1 MCEPGIAQVPI
12 PGREA
17 PTLGSRPIENPCR
30 KTAMSTHLFKDQA
43 PARLFS
49 LEDRVVLLTGA
60 AGGIA
65 LGLAK
70 AFAAAG
76 ARLVLADRSEA
87 VHERAAL
94 FRDAGADAISLTF
107 DVTDEKAVAAAVSET
122 LERKGRLDVAVANAG
137 VIARQHVLDLPVE
150 EWKRVIDTDLTATFL
165 LAQQAARH
173 MVKQG
178 SGRIINV
185 GSIMNHVSRPLL
197 TAYVAAKGAVSA
209 FTRALAADLG
219 GTGVTANALAPGY
232 TETPFSQ
239 AGQKDFHDFVSGWT
253 PARRWGKPEDLGGA
267 ALLLASDAGA
277 YINGHTLYVDGGFL
291 AVTR

>member
-1 MCEPGIAQVPI
+1 MGPQA
-12 PGREA
+12 
-17 PTLGSRPIENPCR
+17 
-30 KTAMSTHLFKDQA
+30 HLFNDQA
-43 PARLFS
+43 PHRRFS
-49 LEDRVVLLTGA
+49 LEGRVVLLPGA

-65 LGLAK
+65 PGLAK

-76 ARLVLADRSEA
+76 ARLVLADWSEA
-87 VHERAAL
+87 VHARAAQ

-107 DVTDEKAVAAAVSET
+107 DVTDEAAVAAAVQDAVQ
-122 LERKGRLDVAVANAG
+122 RCGRLDVAVANAG
-137 VIARQHVLDLPVE
+137 IIVRKHVLDLPVAD
-150 EWKRVIDTDLTATFL
+150 WKRVIDTDRTATFM

-173 MVKQG
+173 MVQQG

-185 GSIMNHVSRPLL
+185 GLIMNHVSRPLL

-239 AGQKDFHDFVSGWT
+239 AGQQEIHDFVAGCT
-253 PARRWGKPEDLGGA
+253 PERRWGQPEDLCGA

-277 YINGHTLYVDGGFL
+277 YINGHTLYGDGGFL

>member
-1 MCEPGIAQVPI
+1 MTQ
-12 PGREA
+12 
-17 PTLGSRPIENPCR
+17 
-30 KTAMSTHLFKDQA
+30 HLFNDQS
-43 PARLFS
+43 PERLFS
-49 LEDRVVLLTGA
+49 LQGRVVLLTGG

-76 ARLVLADRSEA
+76 ATLVLADRSDA
-87 VHERAAL
+87 VHERAAQ
-94 FRDAGADAISLTF
+94 FRDAGAAVTSTTF
-107 DVTDEKAVAAAVSET
+107 DVTDEAAVVQAVADTVA
-122 LERKGRLDVAVANAG
+122 RHGRLDVAVANAG
-137 VIARQHVLDLPVE
+137 IIVRQHVLDLKVE
-150 EWKRVIDTDLTATFL
+150 DWKRVIDTDLTATFL
-165 LAQQAARH
+165 LARESARV

-197 TAYVAAKGAVSA
+197 TAYVSAKGAVSA

-239 AGQKDFHDFVSGWT
+239 AGLQEFRDFVSDWT
-253 PARRWGKPEDLGGA
+253 PARRWGKPEDLAGA
-267 ALLLASDAGA
+267 AMLLASDAGA

-291 AVTR
+291 AVTK

>member
-1 MCEPGIAQVPI
+1 
-12 PGREA
+12 
-17 PTLGSRPIENPCR
+17 
-30 KTAMSTHLFKDQA
+30 MSPQPHLFRDQS
-43 PARLFS
+43 PQQLFS
-49 LEDRVVLLTGA
+49 MEGRVVLLTGA

-70 AFAAAG
+70 AFAGAG
-76 ARLVLADRSEA
+76 ARLVLADLNDA
-87 VHERAAL
+87 VHERAAQ
-94 FRDAGADAISLTF
+94 FRDAGADATSITF
-107 DVTDEKAVAAAVSET
+107 DVTDEAAVADAVQQT
-122 LERKGRLDVAVANAG
+122 VQRCGRLDVAVANAG
-137 VIARQHVLDLPVE
+137 IIVRQHVLDLPVSD
-150 EWKRVIDTDLTATFL
+150 WKRVLDTDLTATFM

-173 MVKQG
+173 MVTQG

-197 TAYVAAKGAVSA
+197 TAYSAAKGAVSA

-239 AGQKDFHDFVSGWT
+239 AGLKEFRDFVSDWT
-253 PARRWGKPEDLGGA
+253 PARRWGKPEDLAGA

>member
-1 MCEPGIAQVPI
+1 MDP
-12 PGREA
+12 
-17 PTLGSRPIENPCR
+17 
-30 KTAMSTHLFKDQA
+30 HLFHDQA

-49 LEDRVVLLTGA
+49 LQDRVVLLTGA

-70 AFAAAG
+70 AFAGAG
-76 ARLVLADRSEA
+76 ATLVLADRSDA
-87 VHERAAL
+87 VHERAVQ
-94 FRDAGADAISLTF
+94 FRNAGANVSSLTF
-107 DVTDEKAVAAAVSET
+107 DVTDETAVKQAVADTVQ
-122 LERKGRLDVAVANAG
+122 RHGRLDVAVANAG
-137 VIARQHVLDLPVE
+137 IIVRQHVLELSVE
-150 EWKRVIDTDLTATFL
+150 DWKRVIDTDLTATFL
-165 LAQQAARH
+165 LAREAGRQMVQQ
-173 MVKQG
+173 G
-178 SGRIINV
+178 TGRIINV

-197 TAYVAAKGAVSA
+197 TAYVAAKGAVSS

-239 AGQKDFHDFVSGWT
+239 AGLKEFRDFVSDWT
-253 PARRWGKPEDLGGA
+253 PARRWGKPEDLAGA

-291 AVTR
+291 AVTK

>member
-1 MCEPGIAQVPI
+1 M
-12 PGREA
+12 
-17 PTLGSRPIENPCR
+17 TSD
-30 KTAMSTHLFKDQA
+30 HLFQGHA
-43 PARLFS
+43 PQQIFS
-49 LEDRVVLLTGA
+49 LQGRVVLLTGA

-76 ARLVLADRSEA
+76 ATLVLADRSEA

-94 FRDAGADAISLTF
+94 FRDAGATATSLTF
-107 DVTDEKAVAAAVSET
+107 DVTDEAAVADAVQDT
-122 LERKGRLDVAVANAG
+122 VRRHGRLDVAVANAG
-137 VIARQHVLDLPVE
+137 IIVRQHVLDLPLAD
-150 EWKRVIDTDLTATFL
+150 WKRVIDTDLNATFL

-173 MVKQG
+173 MVQQG

-239 AGQKDFHDFVSGWT
+239 AGQKEFHDFVSGWT
-253 PARRWGKPEDLGGA
+253 PARRWGQPEDLCGA

>member
-1 MCEPGIAQVPI
+1 M
-12 PGREA
+12 
-17 PTLGSRPIENPCR
+17 NP
-30 KTAMSTHLFKDQA
+30 HLFNDQA
-43 PARLFS
+43 PERLFS
-49 LEDRVVLLTGA
+49 LQGRVVLLTGG

-76 ARLVLADRSEA
+76 ATLVLADRSDA
-87 VHERAAL
+87 VHERAAQ
-94 FRDAGADAISLTF
+94 FRDAGAAVTSTTF
-107 DVTDEKAVAAAVSET
+107 DVTDEAAVAQAVADT
-122 LERKGRLDVAVANAG
+122 VARHGRLDVAVANAG
-137 VIARQHVLDLPVE
+137 IVVRQHVLELALED
-150 EWKRVIDTDLTATFL
+150 WKRVIDTDLTATFL
-165 LAQQAARH
+165 LARESARV

-197 TAYVAAKGAVSA
+197 TAYVSAKGAVSA

-239 AGQKDFHDFVSGWT
+239 AGLKEFRDFVSDWT
-253 PARRWGKPEDLGGA
+253 PARRWGKPEDLAGA
-267 ALLLASDAGA
+267 AMLLASDAGA
-277 YINGHTLYVDGGFL
+277 FINGHTLYVDGGFT
-291 AVTR
+291 AVTK

>member
-1 MCEPGIAQVPI
+1 MPSID
-12 PGREA
+12 
-17 PTLGSRPIENPCR
+17 TSS
-30 KTAMSTHLFKDQA
+30 TASLNDMPPSTHLFHDQA
-43 PARLFS
+43 PATLFS
-49 LEDRVVLLTGA
+49 LEGRVVMLTGA

-76 ARLVLADRSEA
+76 ARLVLADRTEA
-87 VHERAAL
+87 VHERAAQ
-94 FRDAGADAISLTF
+94 FRDAGADVVAMTF
-107 DVTDEKAVAAAVSET
+107 DVTDEGAVAQAVQEAVA
-122 LERKGRLDVAVANAG
+122 RCGRLDVAVANAG
-137 VIARQHVLDLPVE
+137 IIVRKHLLELPVE
-150 EWKRVIDTDLTATFL
+150 DWRRVIDTDLTATFM

-173 MVKQG
+173 MVDQG
-178 SGRIINV
+178 CGRIINV

-209 FTRALAADLG
+209 FTRALAADLA

-239 AGQKDFHDFVSGWT
+239 AGQKDFHEFVAGWT
-253 PARRWGKPEDLGGA
+253 PTRRWGRPEDLAGA
-267 ALLLASDAGA
+267 ALLLASDAGS

>member
-1 MCEPGIAQVPI
+1 M
-12 PGREA
+12 
-17 PTLGSRPIENPCR
+17 N
-30 KTAMSTHLFKDQA
+30 THLFQDHA
-43 PARLFS
+43 PERIFS
-49 LEDRVVLLTGA
+49 LQGRVVLLTGA

-70 AFAAAG
+70 AFAGAG
-76 ARLVLADRSEA
+76 AKLVLADRNEA

-94 FRDAGADAISLTF
+94 FRDAGADAVSLTF
-107 DVTDEKAVAAAVSET
+107 DVTDEAAVAQAVADT
-122 LERKGRLDVAVANAG
+122 VRRHGRLDVAVANAG
-137 VIARQHVLDLPVE
+137 VIVRKHVLELPLE
-150 EWKRVIDTDLTATFL
+150 DWKRVLDTDLTATFL
-165 LAQQAARH
+165 LAQQAARQ
-173 MVKQG
+173 MVQQG

-253 PARRWGKPEDLGGA
+253 PARRWGKPEDLCGA

>member
-1 MCEPGIAQVPI
+1 MNTP
-12 PGREA
+12 
-17 PTLGSRPIENPCR
+17 
-30 KTAMSTHLFKDQA
+30 HLFQDQT
-43 PARLFS
+43 PQRLFS
-49 LEDRVVLLTGA
+49 LDGKVVLLTGG

-76 ARLVLADRSEA
+76 ARLVLADRDET
-87 VHERAAL
+87 VHARAAQ
-94 FRDAGADAISLTF
+94 FRDAGAAVESMTF
-107 DVTDEKAVAAAVSET
+107 DVTDEAAVAQAVQDT
-122 LERKGRLDVAVANAG
+122 VRRCGRLDVAVANAG
-137 VIARQHVLDLPVE
+137 IIVRQHVLDLPVQ
-150 EWKRVIDTDLTATFL
+150 EWKRVLDTDLTATFM

-173 MVKQG
+173 MVERG

-239 AGQKDFHDFVSGWT
+239 AGQKDFHDFVAGWT
-253 PARRWGKPEDLGGA
+253 PARRWGKPEDLCGA
-267 ALLLASDAGA
+267 ALLLASDAGR

>member
-1 MCEPGIAQVPI
+1 
-12 PGREA
+12 
-17 PTLGSRPIENPCR
+17 
-30 KTAMSTHLFKDQA
+30 MSGPHLFNAQA
-43 PARLFS
+43 PQHLFS
-49 LEDRVVLLTGA
+49 MQGRVVLLTGA

-70 AFAAAG
+70 AFAGAG

-87 VHERAAL
+87 VHERAAQ
-94 FRDAGADAISLTF
+94 FRDAGADATSLTF
-107 DVTDEKAVAAAVSET
+107 DVTDEAAVAGAVDET
-122 LERKGRLDVAVANAG
+122 LKRCGRIDVAVANAG
-137 VIARQHVLDLPVE
+137 IIVRQHVLELSVAD
-150 EWKRVIDTDLTATFL
+150 WKRVIDTDLTATFM
-165 LAQQAARH
+165 LAQQAARR
-173 MVKQG
+173 MVAQG

-197 TAYVAAKGAVSA
+197 TAYVSAKGAVSA

-239 AGQKDFHDFVSGWT
+239 AGNQEFHEFVAGWA
-253 PARRWGKPEDLGGA
+253 PARRWGKPEDLAGA
-267 ALLLASDAGA
+267 ALLLGSDAGA

>member
-1 MCEPGIAQVPI
+1 
-12 PGREA
+12 
-17 PTLGSRPIENPCR
+17 
-30 KTAMSTHLFKDQA
+30 MSPQPHLFNDLA
-43 PARLFS
+43 PQRLFS
-49 LEDRVVLLTGA
+49 LDGKVVLLTGA

-87 VHERAAL
+87 VHERAAQ
-94 FRDAGADAISLTF
+94 FRAAGADASALTF
-107 DVTDEKAVAAAVSET
+107 DVTDEAAVAAAVQET
-122 LERKGRLDVAVANAG
+122 LQRCGRLDVAVANAG
-137 VIARQHVLDLPVE
+137 IIVRQHVLDLTLAD
-150 EWKRVIDTDLTATFL
+150 WQRVIDTDLTATFL
-165 LAQQAARH
+165 LAQQAARQ
-173 MVKQG
+173 MVEQG
-178 SGRIINV
+178 SGRIISV

-219 GTGVTANALAPGY
+219 GTGVTANTLAPGY

-239 AGQKDFHDFVSGWT
+239 AGQKDFHDFVAGWT
-253 PARRWGKPEDLGGA
+253 PARRWGKPEDMGGA

-277 YINGHTLYVDGGFL
+277 YINGQTLYVDGGFL

>member
-1 MCEPGIAQVPI
+1 
-12 PGREA
+12 
-17 PTLGSRPIENPCR
+17 
-30 KTAMSTHLFKDQA
+30 MSATHLFNDQA
-43 PARLFS
+43 PQRLFS
-49 LEDRVVLLTGA
+49 LEGKVVLLTGA

-65 LGLAK
+65 LGLTK

-76 ARLVLADRSEA
+76 ARLVLADRDEA
-87 VHERAAL
+87 VHARAAA
-94 FRDAGADAISLTF
+94 FRDAGADVQSITF
-107 DVTDEKAVAAAVSET
+107 DVTDEAAVAAAVNDT
-122 LERKGRLDVAVANAG
+122 VTRCGRLDVAVANAG
-137 VIARQHVLDLPVE
+137 IIVRQHVLDLSVAD
-150 EWKRVIDTDLTATFL
+150 WKRVLDTDLTATFML
-165 LAQQAARH
+165 SQQAARH
-173 MVKQG
+173 MVQQG

-197 TAYVAAKGAVSA
+197 TAYSAAKGAVSA

-239 AGQKDFHDFVSGWT
+239 ASNKDFHEFVSNWA
-253 PARRWGKPEDLGGA
+253 PVRRWGKPEDLCGA

-277 YINGHTLYVDGGFL
+277 YINGHTLYVDGGFT